1 MLMEELWIWLR
12 VYKCKTIFNKELM
25 SSNRFLKFK
34 IFFDELGQN
43 LHVVE
48 SNMFLVKRFFQSE
61 FKFVRFGPMTF

>member
-1 MLMEELWIWLR
+1 MFIN
-12 VYKCKTIFNKELM
+12 VKQIFNKESM

-48 SNMFLVKRFFQSE
+48 SNMLLVKRFFQSE